1 MRPQETRSVPLT
13 PNMTVEEYF
22 ASERLGFSNYGAM
35 FQRGRSVTWYFL
47 ISRVLSKSSD
57 YYSAC
62 LESCMEYQG
71 MDGITAMSEWS
82 DGPSQMKSGAS
93 LGQCLVRLD
102 RYRSLKR
109 IERSF
114 FCAKHGKGPWDA
126 HFGICAALI
135 REAAKERELRSLEDV
150 VEVLGAWGREQERR
164 EPDGPKMAR
173 VTPES
178 LQGVNHS
185 MCFTFEKNDKRGN
198 VCSVGHD
205 KSSLNYCNYR
215 NCILSGRK
223 PPVSE
228 KRLQK
233 ASGCDGTAEPEEPDL
248 KELGLATQD

>member
-1 MRPQETRSVPLT
+1 
-13 PNMTVEEYF
+13 
-22 ASERLGFSNYGAM
+22 
-35 FQRGRSVTWYFL
+35 
-47 ISRVLSKSSD
+47 
-57 YYSAC
+57 
-62 LESCMEYQG
+62 
-71 MDGITAMSEWS
+71 
-82 DGPSQMKSGAS
+82 MKSGAS